1 MSCCVAVVVFKRREI
16 SPTQLIWSI
25 MFSVVVCGCLFVLF
39 PRLYSTF
46 ALVQNK
52 DAHLISLVLV
62 SGGKET
68 GETLISLCDVSRFN
82 LREVRDGT
90 LSRDQVILFYARDG
104 GRISSLSPVTP
115 ASSYSPEES
124 RAHARAHLPQLF
136 TSCSRLPCHDNR
148 DLGGD

>member
-16 SPTQLIWSI
+16 CPTQSHLVNNVLCCW
-25 MFSVVVCGCLFVLF
+25 LFVLF

-52 DAHLISLVLV
+52 DAYLISPVLV
-62 SGGKET
+62 SGCKET
-68 GETLISLCDVSRFN
+68 WETLISLCDISRFN

-104 GRISSLSPVTP
+104 GRISSLSPDPP

-124 RAHARAHLPQLF
+124 RARTCARPPPPAVHVLF
-136 TSCSRLPCHDNR
+136 TSPVS
-148 DLGGD
+148 